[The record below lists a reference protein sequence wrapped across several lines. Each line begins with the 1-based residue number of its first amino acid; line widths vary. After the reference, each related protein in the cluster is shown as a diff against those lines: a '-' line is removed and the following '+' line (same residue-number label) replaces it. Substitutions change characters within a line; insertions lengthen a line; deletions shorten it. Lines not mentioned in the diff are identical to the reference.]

1 MISVIIPFK
10 DEAESLPVL
19 LPLLQ
24 KNLEKTGSDYEV
36 LLISNGST
44 DDWEKNVQLPSD
56 KFKTFSLRRA
66 DKGRALRRGLAR
78 STGDVVVFMDADL
91 EDDPA
96 DLAKFHAKIDEGYDF
111 VNGWRKHRKHTWD
124 KIIPSYI
131 GNVLIIRS
139 ILRTGFHDVNCGY
152 KMFKREC
159 LQDVVLYGDNFR
171 FLPLVVEKFGFRTT
185 EVIVT
190 HKNRRFGKSKYGF
203 FNRLTVFADILTA
216 YFIFRFSQKP
226 LHFFAAIGMFPFV
239 AGSLLLITL
248 TAERL
253 FYGVELHDRPIVWAA
268 ILLIIVGLQIIMT
281 GVIAELMVFLF
292 KKGQRA

>member
-19 LPLLQ
+19 VKLLQ
-24 KNLEKTGSDYEV
+24 KNLEKLETDYEV

-44 DDWEKNVQLPSD
+44 DDWEKTLVLPND

-66 DKGRALRRGLAR
+66 DKGRALRRGIAK
-78 STGDVVVFMDADL
+78 SNGDIVAFMDADL

-96 DLAKFHAKIDEGYDF
+96 DLSKFYEKIKEGADF
-111 VNGWRKHRKHTWD
+111 VNGWRKQRHHSWD
-124 KIIPSYI
+124 RNLPSYI
-131 GNVLIIRS
+131 GNYLIIRS
-139 ILRTGFHDVNCGY
+139 FLRTGFHDVNCGF

-171 FLPLVVEKFGFRTT
+171 FLPLVVEKFGFRTA

-190 HKNRRFGKSKYGF
+190 HKNRLYGKSKYGF

-226 LHFFAAIGMFPFV
+226 LHFFAAIGMLPFV
-239 AGSLLLITL
+239 IGSLLIVVLGIQ
-248 TAERL
+248 RI
-253 FYGVELHDRPIVWAA
+253 FYGVELHDKPIVWAA
-268 ILLIIVGLQIIMT
+268 ILLVIIGLQIIMT

-292 KKGQRA
+292 KKGQRS